1 MYFLTSPQ
9 YTRLDHLVSMSAV
22 RGGTNRLPL
31 HTAARATVM
40 SVSVAVADT
49 SRSLRVRCHG
59 AARTISSVKRS
70 TAPAATLVGSPACL
84 ASEGGVV
91 EAIKGASACAV
102 NKGCVAEHGDVVE
115 AEVPDRGVDHA
126 VRAKGHHGADNSSS
140 ENIIPVAL
148 RLAVVPCALQTLI
161 SLPVVVFVNGKCST
175 DEAGSKNRC
184 VKSDDLPH
192 GWVVVGEDL
201 ELGVQVEVQENK
213 ASKGSGG
220 VTRRHGFQ
228 AIVDLLTVTCAD
240 ATVEHNLAV
249 PVGNVAMNAILVAIV
264 VCAETEICRDD
275 GLADSEEVR
284 AETTNEPLDKDLE
297 YRSRDECVEQ
307 TNSGVVYI
315 PEASGTDLNNQEHG
329 KGNEEGHESGSP
341 DGNDLCIVN

>member
-1 MYFLTSPQ
+1 
-9 YTRLDHLVSMSAV
+9 MSTV
-22 RGGTNRLPL
+22 GGSTNRLPL

-40 SVSVAVADT
+40 SVSVAVSDT
-49 SRSLRVRCHG
+49 SRSLGVRCHG
-59 AARTISSVKRS
+59 AARTISSVKGS
-70 TAPAATLVGSPACL
+70 AAPAATLVGSPACL

-91 EAIKGASACAV
+91 EAIKGASACAI

-115 AEVPDRGVDHA
+115 AEVPDRGVNHA

-140 ENIIPVAL
+140 EYIVPVAS

-161 SLPVVVFVNGKCST
+161 CLPVVVFVNGKCST
-175 DEAGSKNRC
+175 DETGSKNGC
-184 VKSDDLPH
+184 IESDDLPH

-201 ELGVQVEVQENK
+201 ELRVQVEVQKNE

-228 AIVDLLTVTCAD
+228 AVVDLLTVTGAD
-240 ATVEHNLAV
+240 ATVEHDLAV
-249 PVGNVAMNAILVAIV
+249 PVGNVAMDSILVTIV
-264 VCAETEICRDD
+264 VCTETEICRDD

-284 AETTNEPLDKDLE
+284 AQTTNEPLDKDLE
-297 YRSRDECVEQ
+297 YRSRDECIEQ

-315 PEASGTDLNNQEHG
+315 PKASGTDLNNQEHG
-329 KGNEEGHESGSP
+329 KGDEEGHESSSP
-341 DGNDLCIVN
+341 DGNDLYIEN